1 MIPVGALIGRPN
13 VGKSTL
19 FNVLTRSRDA
29 IVASEPGLTRDR
41 QYGIGARGKKK
52 FIVVDTGGLGGEK
65 QDLDDLM
72 ARQTLLA
79 LEEADEILFMVD
91 AQHGLSSGDELI
103 AGLLRK
109 SGKSAFVV
117 INKVDGIDP
126 KQAQAD
132 FFALG
137 FPRLHLI
144 SASHR
149 KGINP
154 LLETVLESYPEEQAE
169 GARSEGPD
177 IAVIGRP
184 NVGKSTLINRLA
196 GEERVIAF
204 DQPGTTRDTISVPF
218 ERRGK
223 HYTLIDTAG
232 VRKKGKVQELVEKF
246 SAIKALEAIEKAHVV
261 ILVIDARDGLTDQD
275 LTLLGFALNS
285 GRALVIA
292 VNKWDGL
299 EPGQREYN
307 KKTLQRRLT
316 FASFAAQHYI
326 SALHGTGVGEMM
338 VSIDQ
343 AYASAFSEMNTRLL
357 TDLLEEAVFKHNPPL
372 HGGRR
377 IKLRYAHQG
386 GKNPPV
392 IVIHG
397 NKTEHLPEAYR
408 RYLMGFF
415 INRLKLKGT
424 PVRIEL
430 KSGKNP
436 FAGKR
441 NPPGGGQQKKKKRL
455 TRHAK
460 Q

>member
-1 MIPVGALIGRPN
+1 MIPVVALIGRPN

-19 FNVLTRSRDA
+19 FNIFTRSRDA

-41 QYGIGARGKKK
+41 QYGVGNRGAKKY
-52 FIVVDTGGLGGEK
+52 IVVDTGGLSGQK

-91 AQHGLSSGDELI
+91 AQDGLTSGDELI
-103 AGLLRK
+103 AEMVRK
-109 SGKSAFVV
+109 SGKSVCVV

-126 KQAQAD
+126 NRAQAD
-132 FFALG
+132 FFTLG
-137 FPRLHLI
+137 FPRICLI
-144 SASHR
+144 SAAHR

-154 LLETVLESYPEEQAE
+154 LLDLILASYLEDQAE
-169 GARSEGPD
+169 SVKSSGPS
-177 IAVIGRP
+177 IAVVGRP

-196 GEERVIAF
+196 GEERVITF

-223 HYTLIDTAG
+223 QYTLIDTAG
-232 VRKKGKVQELVEKF
+232 VRKKGKVQEVVEKF
-246 SAIKALEAIEKAHVV
+246 SAIKALEAIEKSHVV

-299 EPGQREYN
+299 EPEQRDYN

-338 VSIDQ
+338 VSIDR
-343 AYASAFSEMNTRLL
+343 AYASAFREFNTRLL
-357 TDLLEEAVFKHNPPL
+357 TDLLEEAVFRHNPPL

-397 NKTEHLPEAYR
+397 NKTEHLPDVYQ

-415 INRLKLKGT
+415 IDRLKLKGT

-430 KSGKNP
+430 KTGKNP
-436 FAGKR
+436 YAEKR
-441 NPPGGGQQKKKKRL
+441 NSLSDRQRKKKSRL
-455 TRHAK
+455 VKHARR
-460 Q
+460 